1 MMTLSRFSR
10 AAVAAVVLALL
21 AAEAPARQDAAKKPS
36 DLQKAQTALEQSAV
50 QAAQS
55 LLKTCKEERVAMVD
69 LRPSVENAAA
79 SANAPALQEFLLQV
93 FLREGVLVFPFEKD
107 HPLDVKFK
115 DGKLPKGILLGAD
128 DLKTLGERKVR
139 YALVPVLVAKDSGS
153 AVTIDAY
160 DLEKV
165 QIALQ
170 TGVGPI
176 PTKKFPLNEL
186 CSAEILP
193 PLNLKVISFAAA
205 HFGLQVDRGECWD
218 VPANPIRANGG
229 RVDGY
234 NFGKEIPW
242 EEGRAGDVITFGT
255 SGETGGH
262 VVVLFR
268 WTKNRADATILH
280 QNVNGVRK
288 VMFGNLG
295 SVEKNKAGQKFAL
308 WRPQK

>member
-1 MMTLSRFSR
+1 MMNSARSIRFWI
-10 AAVAAVVLALL
+10 AAVLLAVAAT
-21 AAEAPARQDAAKKPS
+21 EAPARQDAGKKPS
-36 DLQKAQTALEQSAV
+36 ELQKAQTALEQSAV
-50 QAAQS
+50 QAAQAM
-55 LLKTCKEERVAMVD
+55 LKVFKDDRVAMVD
-69 LRPSVENAAA
+69 LRPSADNPAAAA
-79 SANAPALQEFLLQV
+79 SAPTLQNFLLQV
-93 FLREGVLVFPFEKD
+93 FLREGVLVFPYEQEHK
-107 HPLDVKFK
+107 LDVKYK
-115 DGKLPKGILLGAD
+115 DGKLPKGPLLGAD
-128 DLKTLGERKVR
+128 DLKSLGEKKVK
-139 YALVPVLVAKDSGS
+139 YALVPALVVKDSGS
-153 AVTIDAY
+153 TVTLDAY

-165 QIALQ
+165 QVALQ

-176 PTKKFPLNEL
+176 PTKKYPLADL

-205 HFGLQVDRGECWD
+205 HFGQQVDRGECWD

-234 NFGKEIPW
+234 NFGKEIKW
-242 EEGRAGDVITFGT
+242 EDGRAGDVITFGT

-268 WTKNRADATILH
+268 WTKNKAEATILH
-280 QNVNGVRK
+280 QNVNNVRK

-295 SVEKNKAGQKFAL
+295 SVETNKAGQKFAL